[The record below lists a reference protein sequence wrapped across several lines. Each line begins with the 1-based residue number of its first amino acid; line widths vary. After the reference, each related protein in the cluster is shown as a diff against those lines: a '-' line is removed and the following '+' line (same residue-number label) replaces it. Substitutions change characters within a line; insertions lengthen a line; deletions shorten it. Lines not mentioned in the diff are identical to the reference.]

1 MSAKI
6 NLKIYDDDEVTVI
19 AEFETNRIRWGVVE
33 DVVELSEKIEGRP
46 EKESIPAMGKF
57 IQTIFPK
64 LTDALLRKADVT
76 DITMCFKQIVN
87 TVKNIEGAEGKNV

>member
-6 NLKIYDDDEVTVI
+6 NLKIYTDDDSII
-19 AEFETNRIRWGVVE
+19 AEFETSRIRWGVIE
-33 DVVELSEKIEGRP
+33 DVVELSEKIEGKS

-64 LTDALLRKADVT
+64 LTDELLRMADVT
-76 DITMCFKQIVN
+76 DITLCFKQLVN
-87 TVKNIEGAEGKNV
+87 IVKNIESAEEKNV